1 MLRNKLVVF
10 LILAAGTWAFA
21 ADHTSNITIMTQN
34 MDDGTDQTYIVAAAL
49 GAIPGFTIP
58 NAVDLTYAELQASH
72 LPARAVVLAGQI
84 AQRKPD
90 LLALQEASLWRI
102 GPTPDT
108 ATTILYDQIANL
120 LAALNSAGVPYDVV
134 AVNAVNDTALAGH
147 QVPALRFTD
156 RDAIL
161 IRSDLRPPS
170 FHLSDVHSK
179 IFDAAL
185 PFPPLGVQIMAGWIA
200 ADVHTGN
207 QHFRLLT
214 THLMSP
220 ISGVPAATQVQVAQ
234 AQELLQEVRNS
245 AIPVVLCGD
254 FNSDALQGGGLDT
267 TPTAPLIQA
276 AGYSEVWPL
285 LHSGSD
291 KGQTWPLYLEDQF
304 PPPPFFALSSPFER
318 IDLFFAQGIQPLSID
333 RVISPSVV
341 AVPPF
346 GSDHAG
352 VIAVFQP

>member
-1 MLRNKLVVF
+1 MLRKLVVF
-10 LILAAGTWAFA
+10 LILAAGSWTFA

-34 MDDGTDQTYIVAAAL
+34 MDDGTDQTYIVAASL
-49 GAIPGFTIP
+49 GAISGFTIP
-58 NAVDLTYAELQASH
+58 DAVDLTYAELQASH
-72 LPARAVVLAGQI
+72 LPIRDVALAAQI

-90 LLALQEASLWRI
+90 LVTLQEASLWRV

-108 ATTILYDQIANL
+108 ATTVLYDQITNL
-120 LAALNSAGVPYDVV
+120 LSALNNDGVPYDIV
-134 AVNAVNDTALAGH
+134 AVNAVNDVALAGN

-156 RDAIL
+156 RDAL
-161 IRSDLRPPS
+161 LVRSDLRPPS
-170 FHLSDVHSK
+170 FHLSDVHSN
-179 IFDAAL
+179 IFEASL
-185 PFPPLGVQIMAGWIA
+185 PFPALGTQIAAGWIA

-214 THLMSP
+214 THLLSP
-220 ISGVPAATQVQVAQ
+220 ISGVPAATLVQVAQ
-234 AQELLQEVRNS
+234 AQQLLNEVRNS
-245 AIPVVLCGD
+245 AVPVVLCGD
-254 FNSDALQGGGLDT
+254 FNSDALQGGGLDS

-276 AGYSEVWPL
+276 AGYPEVWPL
-285 LHSGSD
+285 LHPASD

-304 PPPPFFALSSPFER
+304 PPAPFFALSTPTER
-318 IDLFFAQGIQPLSID
+318 IDLFFTQGIQPVSID
-333 RVISPSVV
+333 RVLSPSLV